1 MLPCLSEKAE
11 IKARCRVRRIQEE
24 TIMLKWEKFKA
35 AEDEKSSKE
44 RPYALRVEPN
54 NKQNFAGQHAEGTP
68 SYPVEPTGTPVL
80 VGDIV
85 KYLNLEMFKQGIF
98 ERRMGLIINHSCTSR
113 DGINFNNVY
122 EMLRLQEDALSH
134 FLTFTV
140 PVVGPIR
147 EEDVTFDLFRPH
159 ARTKAS
165 VVQSIQTRPL
175 EDEDGTDQTCAY
187 RVCLKP
193 QTIYGNI
200 FENCIK
206 VERNGTPLQKQRLR
220 SLEDDED
227 KHDDRHDEDDE
238 HDEDD
243 RYVGRRSRRGRN
255 EDQESDNSEVE
266 EDDIDEDVDEHVGA
280 ASGSRAACDKHASYK
295 PAPKKPCLRGET
307 DGGDSD
313 GGGQKRKKRKIQPR
327 HGGGG
332 GGGGGSESFMSQL
345 RDLTDL
351 LERGI
356 LTKSAFEKCVDKL
369 TSA

>member
-1 MLPCLSEKAE
+1 M
-11 IKARCRVRRIQEE
+11 
-24 TIMLKWEKFKA
+24 
-35 AEDEKSSKE
+35 ED
-44 RPYALRVEPN
+44 
-54 NKQNFAGQHAEGTP
+54 
-68 SYPVEPTGTPVL
+68 
-80 VGDIV
+80 D
-85 KYLNLEMFKQGIF
+85 
-98 ERRMGLIINHSCTSR
+98 
-113 DGINFNNVY
+113 
-122 EMLRLQEDALSH
+122 
-134 FLTFTV
+134 
-140 PVVGPIR
+140 
-147 EEDVTFDLFRPH
+147 
-159 ARTKAS
+159 
-165 VVQSIQTRPL
+165 
-175 EDEDGTDQTCAY
+175 
-187 RVCLKP
+187 
-193 QTIYGNI
+193 
-200 FENCIK
+200 
-206 VERNGTPLQKQRLR
+206 
-220 SLEDDED
+220 EDDED

-243 RYVGRRSRRGRN
+243 RYVGRRRRRGRN

-266 EDDIDEDVDEHVGA
+266 EDYIDEDVDEHVGA

-345 RDLTDL
+345 RDLSDL